1 MATTINIDF
10 TDSQWAL
17 VQAHYPYNDPETKEA
32 RAISADEL
40 KTVMFNLIKADIA
53 LVIRN
58 KAVEN
63 ADVSFE

>member
-32 RAISADEL
+32 RAITAD
-40 KTVMFNLIKADIA
+40 
-53 LVIRN
+53 
-58 KAVEN
+58 
-63 ADVSFE
+63 